1 MNKSPNPLIFLALG
15 VVTLLL
21 GGAACYWQFSSNGEA
36 ALRIEKL
43 KKEDK
48 DEKALKAELAQVN
61 EEFSIGAEKLAHL
74 EKSVSEAA
82 YVPTLLKELEAFG
95 KANGI
100 AVTGVRPV
108 AQQQSKGGKDKDKD
122 KKKSRKPYV
131 ELGIEVKGRGS
142 YRSVMNF
149 VQALQSFPKI
159 VAARTMALVP
169 KTEQNNV
176 MSGLEVTIELRTYV
190 FTPPAEKKDKDSKTA
205 MRDQEATSN
214 G

>member
-1 MNKSPNPLIFLALG
+1 MNKSPNPIIFLAMG
-15 VVTLLL
+15 VLTVLL
-21 GGAACYWQFSSNGEA
+21 GGAACYWQLNNNSDTAS
-36 ALRIEKL
+36 RIEKL

-48 DEKALKAELAQVN
+48 DEKALKTELAQAT

-95 KANGI
+95 KASGI

-108 AQQQSKGGKDKDKD
+108 AQQQSKPGKDKDKD
-122 KKKSRKPYV
+122 KKKARKPYV

-149 VQALQSFPKI
+149 VEALQSFPKI

-190 FTPPAEKKDKDSKTA
+190 FTPPVDKKEGDSKTA
-205 MRDQEATSN
+205 MRDQEATPN